1 MTIFQLSHCSLHSYE
16 SLKSSDMTAVQ
27 DVNLCSCA
35 ADRILTHKQN
45 SRVLAM
51 LVFWCFFLPGGY
63 WTNCR
68 LMKDVAS
75 WFFSLFD
82 TIFKELFN
90 FAFKCTC
97 MVLAKRSSSL
107 FKLRKER
114 CVACVVFFP
123 LLCFSYVKILTECAQ
138 SACWKWMKDLSEEY
152 EWLI

>member
-1 MTIFQLSHCSLHSYE
+1 
-16 SLKSSDMTAVQ
+16 
-27 DVNLCSCA
+27 
-35 ADRILTHKQN
+35 
-45 SRVLAM
+45 
-51 LVFWCFFLPGGY
+51 
-63 WTNCR
+63 
-68 LMKDVAS
+68 MKDVAS

-114 CVACVVFFP
+114 CVACVFFFP

-138 SACWKWMKDLSEEY
+138 SACWKWMKDLSEKY
-152 EWLI
+152 E